1 MTYEDDDLDDAAEL
15 VDEPQREALYTSVY
29 DFVDDWLLPNYQRKP
44 GPYRWDPNWFDN
56 FEAVER
62 LTALW
67 YAFEAARHDAAP
79 AMAAFWL
86 NTLDPM
92 MRELTS
98 PEGVFWYVRLY
109 GEEGATASPEAFKSN
124 APPAAL
130 GAAQRA

>member
-1 MTYEDDDLDDAAEL
+1 MTYEDDDLDDAAAIDTTAEL
-15 VDEPQREALYTSVY
+15 PREPLYLSVY

-44 GPYRWDPNWFDN
+44 GPFRWDPNWFDN

-98 PEGVFWYVRLY
+98 QEGVFWYVRLY
-109 GEEGATASPEAFKSN
+109 GEEGSAASPEPFKSN
-124 APPAAL
+124 RAPAEIRPA
-130 GAAQRA
+130 

>member
-1 MTYEDDDLDDAAEL
+1 MTYEDDDLDDAAAI
-15 VDEPQREALYTSVY
+15 DTTAEPPREPLYISVY

-44 GPYRWDPNWFDN
+44 GPFRWDPNWFEN

-98 PEGVFWYVRLY
+98 QEGVFWYVRLY
-109 GEEGATASPEAFKSN
+109 GEEGAAASPEPFKSN
-124 APPAAL
+124 RAPAEI
-130 GAAQRA
+130 RAP

>member
-1 MTYEDDDLDDAAEL
+1 MTYEDDDLDDAAAEL

-67 YAFEAARHDAAP
+67 YAFEAARHDVAP

-109 GEEGATASPEAFKSN
+109 GEEGATASPEPFKSN
-124 APPAAL
+124 APPAEV
-130 GAAQRA
+130 RST